1 MNVVS
6 ELTIGQVAELLGVST
21 RTPRHWDDIG
31 LLQPSFRSW
40 GDYRLYTESDI
51 DTAMEILVYRET
63 GMPLKDI
70 VSIIH
75 GGASTR
81 DRLREQQ
88 EYLAGQIA
96 RLRRMHDAVT
106 AMIERNLTMT
116 EKMEALGD
124 QWAEEA
130 EARWGETPEWGQAQE
145 RRKNVDMAAAQQ
157 ELEAF
162 AAALVDAAEREVAP
176 GSPEAK
182 KLVERHRAQIEQWY
196 DCTREKQVCLARMY
210 VADERFHE
218 AYAGQ
223 QENLLKLV
231 EAQAELEGIDL
242 AQVQWR

>member
-1 MNVVS
+1 MNLVS
-6 ELTIGQVAELLGVST
+6 ELTIGQAAELLGVST
-21 RTPRHWDDIG
+21 RTLRHWDDIG

-40 GDYRLYTESDI
+40 GDYRLYTEGDI

-70 VSIIH
+70 ASIIH
-75 GGASTR
+75 GGAPAR
-81 DRLREQQ
+81 ERLTHQQ
-88 EYLAGQIA
+88 KYLANQLA

-106 AMIERNLTMT
+106 EMLEREMTMT
-116 EKMEALGD
+116 EKMDALGD

-130 EARWGETPEWGQAQE
+130 EARWGETPEWFQAQG

-162 AAALVDAAEREVAP
+162 AAALVDAAERDIAP
-176 GSPEAK
+176 GSPEALE
-182 KLVERHRAQIEQWY
+182 LVERHRAQIGQWY
-196 DCTREKQVCLARMY
+196 DCSREKQVCLARMY
-210 VADERFHE
+210 VADERFHQ

-223 QENLLKLV
+223 HEFLLKLV

-242 AQVQWR
+242 SQVQWR